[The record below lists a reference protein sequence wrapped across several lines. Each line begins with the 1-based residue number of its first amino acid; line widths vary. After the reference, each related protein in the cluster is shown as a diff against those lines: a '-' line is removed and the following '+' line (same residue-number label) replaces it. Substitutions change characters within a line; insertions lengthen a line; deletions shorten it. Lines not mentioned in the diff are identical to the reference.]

1 MKQSKEPSLTL
12 RQEQTAL
19 IGMYLY
25 KYAALDKNRVVDD
38 ELIAIFIEALDG
50 LTTKELERGLK
61 RYLKEGDRFPWPS
74 NIIEASEL

>member
-38 ELIAIFIEALDG
+38 ELIAIFVEALDD